1 MTKLQISKSN
11 IANIVLSVLLIVL
24 VIYVF
29 QPSDLSYIKEYELK
43 IENLEKKVDS
53 LHSDNLLLEQQ
64 ADSLEFK
71 ITEYDIKI
79 KKLNSRIYVIK
90 KQTQKQLD
98 AVDMF
103 GDDELERF
111 FAERY
116 RQYQDSIN

>member
-11 IANIVLSVLLIVL
+11 IVNIVLSVLLIVL

-116 RQYQDSIN
+116 GYNKDSIN

>member
-1 MTKLQISKSN
+1 MTKLQISKGN
-11 IANIVLSVLLIVL
+11 IVNIVLSVLLIVL

-79 KKLNSRIYVIK
+79 KKTNSKAI
-90 KQTQKQLD
+90 
-98 AVDMF
+98 
-103 GDDELERF
+103 GCC
-111 FAERY
+111 
-116 RQYQDSIN
+116 

>member
-1 MTKLQISKSN
+1 MTKLQISKGN
-11 IANIVLSVLLIVL
+11 IVNIVLSVLLIVL

-116 RQYQDSIN
+116 RQHQDSIN